1 MPLLTTAALRE
12 QIAGG
17 ALGPLYV
24 LVGDDEVE
32 KAAVADEFIASVEEG
47 LQAFNVERLHGA
59 DSSPDRLSDAAATFP
74 MMAPRRI
81 VMVFAAEGLLI
92 PKREG
97 TKAADEAQERLIAFI
112 DDPPPHAT
120 VVFVCGEIDRRRRAV
135 KRLFDRASIVDCGTL
150 GDRVDA
156 ERWVKARAAQAGVPL
171 DAGAVRGLVDRAG
184 VDIVRLRAGIERL
197 ALYAMGQ
204 ATVTAGDVADAVP
217 AGPDAPEDFGIS
229 NAIGAGNPTEALR
242 ELAAALDAG
251 AAPFLLLGQIRA
263 AAERQPTPRLKA
275 SIDAVLRTDLS
286 LKSSGDPRVLL
297 QRLVVELCLTGRSG
311 VRPGPAPRP
320 PFRR

>member
-1 MPLLTTAALRE
+1 MPPLTTAALRA
-12 QIAGG
+12 QIADG

-32 KAAVADEFIASVEEG
+32 KAAVADEFIGSVEDG

-59 DSSPDRLSDAAATFP
+59 DSSPDQLSDVAATFP

-97 TKAADEAQERLIAFI
+97 TKAAEEAQERLMAFI
-112 DDPPPHAT
+112 EDPPLHAT
-120 VVFVCGEIDRRRRAV
+120 VVFVCGDVDRRRRVV
-135 KRLFDRASIVDCGTL
+135 KRLLERASVVDCGTI

-156 ERWVKARAAQAGVPL
+156 ERWVRARAAQAGVPL
-171 DAGAVRGLVDRAG
+171 DAAGVRGLVDRAG

-204 ATVTAGDVADAVP
+204 ATVSASDVAEAVP

-229 NAIGAGNPTEALR
+229 NAIGAGNAVEALR
-242 ELAAALDAG
+242 ELDAALDAG

-263 AAERQPTPRLKA
+263 AAERQPAQRLKT
-275 SIDAVLRTDLS
+275 SMDAVLRTDLS

-297 QRLVVELCLTGRSG
+297 QRLVVELCVPGRGG